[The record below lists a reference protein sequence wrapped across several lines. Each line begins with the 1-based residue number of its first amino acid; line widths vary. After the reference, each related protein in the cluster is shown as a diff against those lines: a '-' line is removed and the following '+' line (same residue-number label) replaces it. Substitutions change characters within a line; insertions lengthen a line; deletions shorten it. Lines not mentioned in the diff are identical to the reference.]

1 MEIPAISFI
10 RIGNSLIDDNYLDN
24 ADMQKILENNKMKN
38 KKKLSYHKIL
48 NKMYQILKNR

>member
-38 KKKLSYHKIL
+38 KKKLSYHQIL

>member
-10 RIGNSLIDDNYLDN
+10 RIGNSLIDDNNCLDEF
-24 ADMQKILENNKMKN
+24 DMLFLLRNYAKN
-38 KKKLSYHKIL
+38 KKKLSYHQIL

>member
-24 ADMQKILENNKMKN
+24 DDMQKILENNKIKN
-38 KKKLSYHKIL
+38 KKKLSYHQIL
-48 NKMYQILKNR
+48 NKIYHELKNR